1 MRLGP
6 LRSDQQEP
14 RTLITRARLR
24 RKAWLILRRALPYLK
39 GIAAG
44 VAIVAAHAYV
54 SKGDYEDAVRA
65 EVQARE
71 AQADAIKQRQA
82 ALAEQRDAR
91 HQRYLAESAQ
101 RLQEMQRGDW
111 R

>member
-1 MRLGP
+1 MRLAP
-6 LRSDQQEP
+6 LRSHQQEP
-14 RTLITRARLR
+14 RVLISRAILR
-24 RKAWLILRRALPYLK
+24 RRASLILRRALPYLK
-39 GIAAG
+39 GVAAG

-65 EVQARE
+65 EAQARE
-71 AQADAIKQRQA
+71 ARADAIAQRQA
-82 ALAEQRDAR
+82 AIAEQRDAR
-91 HQRYLAESAQ
+91 YQRYLAESAQ